1 METAKNANST
11 VISEGN
17 VSIDSKVSDKPHRR
31 TFTPE
36 YKLAILEEL
45 SRCKGKHGSV
55 GKVLRRE
62 GLYAAQV
69 AGWKR
74 EVEDSLCDVLKKKR
88 GPKPNLEAGLQAE
101 MAKLKKQNEL
111 LQRRLSF
118 AEDIIEVQ
126 KKLSTML
133 GVELPP
139 EADWR

>member
-1 METAKNANST
+1 METAKIVNST
-11 VISEGN
+11 VISDGN
-17 VSIDSKVSDKPHRR
+17 PSIDPKVSDKPQRR
-31 TFTPE
+31 SFTSE

-74 EVEDSLCDVLKKKR
+74 EVEDSLCDVLTKKR

-111 LQRRLSF
+111 LKRRLAF
-118 AEDIIEVQ
+118 AENIIDVQ
-126 KKLSTML
+126 KKISTML

-139 EADWR
+139 EADWP